1 MFKMY
6 FVPYRKISTQHIKQ
20 QLFNWFPYFL
30 HLLGFTLKVGDWVL
44 KKRKKTNKQNISLFV
59 VRDFAKAATFEG
71 HEIREP
77 SVIFPV
83 LQKTTVNVLMSVPRL
98 LLKRKLP
105 GNHRAVCFIR
115 LLAVNENIKLTVL
128 LVTSLQQRLEWG
140 IRSIIFIYLFF

>member
-1 MFKMY
+1 MF
-6 FVPYRKISTQHIKQ
+6 FVC
-20 QLFNWFPYFL
+20 FFFL
-30 HLLGFTLKVGDWVL
+30 
-44 KKRKKTNKQNISLFV
+44 ISLFV

-115 LLAVNENIKLTVL
+115 LLAVNKNIKFTVL
-128 LVTSLQQRLEWG
+128 LVTSLQQRLE
-140 IRSIIFIYLFF
+140 

>member
-1 MFKMY
+1 M
-6 FVPYRKISTQHIKQ
+6 
-20 QLFNWFPYFL
+20 
-30 HLLGFTLKVGDWVL
+30 GFL
-44 KKRKKTNKQNISLFV
+44 KKITVLFV

-115 LLAVNENIKLTVL
+115 LLAVNENISVL
-128 LVTSLQQRLEWG
+128 PITSLRQQLK
-140 IRSIIFIYLFF
+140 